1 MRYMES
7 VTAKTNPK
15 NFKMSFAAGVRS
27 LDELLRD
34 TRIQVAPATY
44 VITGLRHQDWERLL
58 ENPELSPRADAPFM
72 ILRDAHEVTLLVE
85 EEDWR
90 RIRHA
95 VRDAKTES
103 GYRMI
108 TLDIELPWSTVGY
121 LARVTEIL
129 AAAGISVGALSSFS
143 RDHLLVKQ
151 DDLPKALK
159 VLGEHVGEL

>member
-1 MRYMES
+1 MSETAA
-7 VTAKTNPK
+7 VT
-15 NFKMSFAAGVRS
+15 SIH
-27 LDELLRD
+27 ELLRE

-44 VITGLRHQDWERLL
+44 VVIGLRHQDWQRLL
-58 ENPELSPRADAPFM
+58 ESPELSPRADAPFM
-72 ILRDAHEVTLLVE
+72 ILRDAHEVTLVIE

-95 VRDAKTES
+95 ARDARTEA
-103 GYRMI
+103 GYRLV

-143 RDHLLVKQ
+143 RDHLLIKQ
-151 DDLPKALK
+151 DDLGNALR
-159 VLGEHVGEL
+159 VLGEHVGELC